1 MMNLNTNLPPS
12 ETSDSAEEVKNF
24 FDKYFTHEMTF
35 PAAQIDAVIGFF
47 LKRGFQEQAAKS
59 TSIVLLTQ
67 CRVDNV
73 NPFVLLDTL
82 KGLSESQLSEVVTQI
97 MNLYREKTSTLGY
110 KIQVIE
116 DTFESRNI
124 AQ

>member
-1 MMNLNTNLPPS
+1 MNLSTNLPPS
-12 ETSDSAEEVKNF
+12 SSTDSAEEVRNF
-24 FDKYFTHEMTF
+24 FDKYFTHENTF

-47 LKRGFQEQAAKS
+47 LKRGFQDQAAKS
-59 TSIVLLTQ
+59 TAIVLLNQ
-67 CRVDNV
+67 SRIDNV

-82 KGLSESQLSEVVTQI
+82 KGLTESQLSEVVTQI

-110 KIQVIE
+110 KIQIVE

>member
-1 MMNLNTNLPPS
+1 MALNTNLPPS
-12 ETSDSAEEVKNF
+12 ESTDSAEEVKNF
-24 FDKYFTHEMTF
+24 FDKFFTHEITF

-59 TSIVLLTQ
+59 TAIVLLNQ
-67 CRVDNV
+67 SRIDNI
-73 NPFVLLDTL
+73 NPFVVLDTL
-82 KGLSESQLSEVVTQI
+82 KKLNDTQLSEVVTQI
-97 MNLYREKTSTLGY
+97 MNLYREKTSALGY
-110 KIQVIE
+110 KIQVVE

>member
-1 MMNLNTNLPPS
+1 MTLSTNLPPS
-12 ETSDSAEEVKNF
+12 ESTDSAEEVKNF
-24 FDKYFTHEMTF
+24 FDKFFTHEITF

-59 TSIVLLTQ
+59 TAIVILNQ
-67 CRVDNV
+67 SRVDNI
-73 NPFVLLDTL
+73 NPFVVLDTL
-82 KGLSESQLSEVVTQI
+82 KKLNETQLSEVVTQI
-97 MNLYREKTSTLGY
+97 MNLYREKTSALGY
-110 KIQVIE
+110 KIQTIE